1 MTYAQW
7 IITAGAVVGSLGVM
21 FHTLVKPVLRW
32 GKRIEKAVSIVEANM
47 VNNGGS
53 TMRDAI
59 DRIENRITKVE
70 DYVTKPW

>member
-1 MTYAQW
+1 MTIAQW

-21 FHTLVKPVLRW
+21 FQILVKPVVKWAR
-32 GKRIEKAVSIVEANM
+32 RIEKAVTVVESNM
-47 VNNGGS
+47 MNNSGS

>member
-1 MTYAQW
+1 MTIAQW

-21 FHTLVKPVLRW
+21 FQTLIRPIIKW
-32 GKRIEKAVSIVEANM
+32 AKRIEKAVSIVESNM

-70 DYVTKPW
+70 DYITKPW